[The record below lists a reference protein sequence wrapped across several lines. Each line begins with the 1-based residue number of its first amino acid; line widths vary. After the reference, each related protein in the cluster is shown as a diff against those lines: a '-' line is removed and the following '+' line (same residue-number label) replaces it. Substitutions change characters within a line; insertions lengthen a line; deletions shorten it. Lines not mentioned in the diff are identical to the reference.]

1 MILEFLVFALLPV
14 FPKKMTTVADKIIAT
29 LNVMRDIVLKEK
41 EFTVRKLRELLVYH
55 KGDGGDAVLDAVLE
69 SPFQKNK
76 LHYILALIRRD
87 IWRHRGAIEG
97 TRLNTQKLVDENII
111 QFWSLCLTK
120 EQQTGLV
127 KCACQLIDL
136 VKPIAEGEQ
145 WDETPLAEWIEN
157 KNK

>member
-1 MILEFLVFALLPV
+1 
-14 FPKKMTTVADKIIAT
+14 MTTVADKIIAT
-29 LNVMRDIVLKEK
+29 LNVMRDIILKEK
-41 EFTVRKLRELLVYH
+41 EFTVKKLRELLIYH
-55 KGDGGDAVLDAVLE
+55 KGEGGDAVVDAVLE

-76 LHYILALIRRD
+76 LHYILALVRRD

-97 TRLNTQKLVDENII
+97 TKLNTQKLDDPNIT

-120 EQQTGLV
+120 EQQLGLV

-145 WDETPLAEWIEN
+145 WDATPAVEWAEN
-157 KNK
+157 TQKKNK